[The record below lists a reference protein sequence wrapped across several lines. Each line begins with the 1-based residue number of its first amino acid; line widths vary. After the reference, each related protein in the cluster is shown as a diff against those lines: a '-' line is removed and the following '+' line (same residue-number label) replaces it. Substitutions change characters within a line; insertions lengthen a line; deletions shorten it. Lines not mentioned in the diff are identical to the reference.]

1 MPRTVAFSLACLLVA
16 APQLAHAADPL
27 CLPSVDPGPNWWT
40 PSRKGPD
47 WSGAV
52 KRGVVTEQTRATLR
66 SVWTPGRDVASFE
79 VRVAHDPSI
88 DPDHDAVIVMVSD
101 ASGTVPELYIRFSP
115 LLDCVTPGSCTGAGA
130 PLAADAIEYAE
141 ASMGISLSWSSV
153 SPDNPDLDIV
163 VTHPWVSLVPA
174 DGDHTWTLQFALSL
188 PATGG
193 AIDGDRQ
200 ARDPTPTVIAELHN
214 THGGVLSLLG
224 RDDEGAAA
232 FLRSRA
238 AWREAMGPDSLDESS
253 PMMNLAELYGRGGR
267 SAESCALYREALAIR
282 EAALP
287 DGDARVQSARAGVA
301 LCNRAPRPR

>member
-188 PATGG
+188 PTTGG
-193 AIDGDRQ
+193 AIDGDRRIFVD
-200 ARDPTPTVIAELHN
+200 ALAWDP
-214 THGGVLSLLG
+214 GVTSGTWYEHPLTCTSSSLITN
-224 RDDEGAAA
+224 D
-232 FLRSRA
+232 
-238 AWREAMGPDSLDESS
+238 
-253 PMMNLAELYGRGGR
+253 
-267 SAESCALYREALAIR
+267 CALPLGISYTLPFDVGFGALAQTWS
-282 EAALP
+282 ELSV
-287 DGDARVQSARAGVA
+287 GQ
-301 LCNRAPRPR
+301 LCGP